1 MRTNVLWPAGALAL
15 AGEAAVHV
23 QQYFALFHE
32 VRWIGPLFIANAM
45 ACAIL
50 IAGLARRGT
59 RDLAALAGVGISA
72 VALAS
77 LIVSYGQGL
86 FGWQE
91 AGFRPIVELTVIFE
105 LAAVVLLSAALA
117 AVKHRPLEPSL
128 LRGQP
133 IPSERC
139 ARDPDHMGVREARG
153 RANVDAAD
161 QFDCEAGGLDRAQRV
176 SRAVAAANESRP
188 DPPTVEVL
196 LDTRLA
202 GTVGAHMFH
211 EAQLGTRLEHP
222 SQLS

>member
-105 LAAVVLLSAALA
+105 LAAVLLLSAALA
-117 AVKHRPLEPSL
+117 AVITPT
-128 LRGQP
+128 
-133 IPSERC
+133 
-139 ARDPDHMGVREARG
+139 A
-153 RANVDAAD
+153 
-161 QFDCEAGGLDRAQRV
+161 
-176 SRAVAAANESRP
+176 RAVTAARAPNPAPEVRARSRSH
-188 DPPTVEVL
+188 
-196 LDTRLA
+196 
-202 GTVGAHMFH
+202 GG
-211 EAQLGTRLEHP
+211 
-222 SQLS
+222 S